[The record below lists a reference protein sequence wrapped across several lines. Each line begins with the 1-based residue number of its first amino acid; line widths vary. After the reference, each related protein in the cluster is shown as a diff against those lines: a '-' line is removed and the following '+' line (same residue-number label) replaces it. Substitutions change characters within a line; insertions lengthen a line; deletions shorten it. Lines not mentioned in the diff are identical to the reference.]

1 MEKLNKPLLNEKRY
15 EDIKLR
21 FKLNQEELMELH
33 KNKEING
40 RRLCQKRSQ
49 IADGLIRDSLRHLG
63 FSNLK
68 GVSLVAL
75 GGYGRNELCPYSDI
89 DLLFIYNPDKS
100 EIVKS
105 AAENLLYF
113 LWDLNLQIGHSVR
126 TVEECIDLSKG
137 DDSTI
142 LTSLL
147 DGRIILGDKELYD
160 NFERILFFDLLPK
173 VSNSFIEKKIEENE
187 RRIEKFGSS
196 VYLIEPNIKEGE
208 GGLRDIHSALW
219 ISQAK
224 FKIKCLTDL
233 LKKGIII
240 DQELKVFEKGL
251 DFLLHIRSELHY
263 LAQRAENRLRFEY
276 QEKIAKFLG
285 YKDTGL
291 PAVERFMRI
300 YYLRGN
306 LIREYSKKLINRCIF
321 KPKISF
327 RTSNA
332 TSLGDGLI
340 IQGGFLSASNR
351 NIFQEHPA
359 NFMKC
364 FEFSDRFEIKMHK
377 YLEDLIRDNVRN
389 LDERTRRDPEL
400 NASFLR
406 LLKNGMDVSDAL
418 FEMNRL
424 RLLGHYLP
432 EFGKIVCMVQ
442 HDAYHVYTVDI
453 HSIFMVREIENLIH
467 GKYETE
473 FPLLTKIAKGV
484 SKRPVLYLA
493 CLFHDMGKGEG
504 RNHSQRGALMIPKIA
519 QRIGL
524 SKEDSDILQFMVKH
538 HLIMPHFS
546 QRRDLHDDSLIN
558 RFAKSVK
565 TLETLSLIYLL
576 SFSDLRSVGPEVWT
590 NWKGIL
596 LKELYLRTAAVLE
609 EGEYRKES
617 LADRATR
624 FTRDVIEI
632 TNTEMPDELVK
643 GILETMPISYF
654 SSFSP
659 HKIAYHLRLIRNADD
674 GIGMDVIFH
683 PNEEYDEYTFWGS
696 DEPGIFSK
704 LCGVFAGNG
713 INILGARI
721 VTRDDGRILDVFYVN
736 RLSKSTHRE
745 KNLWNKIFND
755 FNLVLKGEV
764 DVEEVVSR
772 RKRYEPIY
780 VKTIPKHPS
789 RIKID
794 NKSSK
799 TSTIIDVYTRDRV
812 GLLYDITKALT
823 NLGLN
828 ITYAK
833 ISTKVDQVA
842 DVFYVNEI
850 NNGKVID
857 PKKLR
862 KIKSL
867 FKAIDKGQSFDTNV

>member
-1 MEKLNKPLLNEKRY
+1 MEKLKKPLLIEKKY

-21 FKLNQEELMELH
+21 FKENQEDLLELH

-40 RRLCQKRSQ
+40 RRLCQKRSH
-49 IADGLIRDSLRHLG
+49 IVDDLIKDSLKHLG

-68 GVSLVAL
+68 GVSLIAL
-75 GGYGRNELCPYSDI
+75 GGYGRKELCPYSDI
-89 DLLFIYNPDKS
+89 DLLFLYNPDKS
-100 EIVKS
+100 KIVKS

-126 TVEECIDLSKG
+126 TVDECIDLSKG
-137 DDSTI
+137 DDTTI

-147 DGRIILGDKELYD
+147 DGRIIMGDKELYD
-160 NFERILFFDLLPK
+160 NFERILFLELLPNI
-173 VSNSFIEKKIEENE
+173 SASFIEKKIGENE

-196 VYLIEPNIKEGE
+196 VYLLEPNIKEGE

-224 FKIKCLTDL
+224 FKVKYLADL

-251 DFLLHIRSELHY
+251 DFLLLIRSELQY

-276 QEKIAKFLG
+276 QAKIAKFLG

-306 LIREYSKKLINRCIF
+306 LIREYSKKLIERCIF

-327 RTSNA
+327 RSPKTV
-332 TSLGDGLI
+332 SLDDGLI
-340 IQGGFLSASNR
+340 IQGGFLSASSR
-351 NIFQEHPA
+351 NIFQDHPA

-364 FEFSDRFEIKMHK
+364 FEYADKFEVKMHK

-389 LDERTRRDPEL
+389 IDEGVRRDQEL

-406 LLKNGMDVSDAL
+406 LLKNGKDVSHVL

-453 HSIFMVREIENLIH
+453 HSIFMIREIENLIN

-484 SKRPVLYLA
+484 SKRHILYLA
-493 CLFHDMGKGEG
+493 CLLHDMGKGEG
-504 RNHSQRGALMIPKIA
+504 RNHSQRGALMIPRIA
-519 QRIGL
+519 EKIGL
-524 SKEDSDILQFMVKH
+524 PKEESDILQFMVKH

-546 QRRDLHDDSLIN
+546 QRRDLHDDSLVN

-565 TLETLSLIYLL
+565 TLETLSLLYLL

-596 LKELYLRTAAVLE
+596 LKELYLRTASLLE
-609 EGEYRKES
+609 EGEYKKES
-617 LADRATR
+617 PEDRANR
-624 FTRDVIEI
+624 FIMDVIDTTSTEI
-632 TNTEMPDELVK
+632 PEEWVK
-643 GILETMPISYF
+643 SILESMPISYF

-659 HKIAYHLRLIRNADD
+659 QKIAYHLRMIKKSGD

-683 PNEEYDEYTFWGS
+683 PNEEYDEYTFWGF
-696 DEPGIFSK
+696 DEPGVFSK

-721 VTRDDGRILDVFYVN
+721 ITREDGKILDVFYVN

-764 DVEEVVSR
+764 DVEEVVSK
-772 RKRYEPIY
+772 RKRYKPIY
-780 VKTIPKHPS
+780 VKMIPKHPS

-799 TSTIIDVYTRDRV
+799 TSTIIDVYAHDRV

-862 KIKSL
+862 RIKSL
-867 FKAIDKGQSFDTNV
+867 FKDMDKEQSFDTNA